1 MPRDRYEERQ
11 EARKQRLLDRAAK
24 ARAEAARAEEA
35 ANRVASF
42 IPLGQPILVGH
53 HSEKRHRR
61 DLDRIDRGL
70 RRSRE
75 ERAHA
80 QELERRADAV
90 GTAGV
95 SSDDPEAV
103 PKLRVKLD
111 ELERAQERRK
121 AVNAAWRTA
130 GKPDPAAAE
139 AWCKVAE
146 VSGLSADD
154 VGKIRLEMARVR
166 GWQPNTPPFPT
177 YAVSN
182 AAAEI
187 RRVKT
192 RIAELQQAAGAVR
205 VDEDHAVCRLIEDPA
220 DNRVRLVFPGKPA
233 DSVRALLKRFGFRW
247 SPQAGAWQRHLNG
260 AGRAAARAIITALR
274 EGGSS

>member
-24 ARAEAARAEEA
+24 AKADAARAEEA
-35 ANRVASF
+35 ADRIASF
-42 IPLGQPILVGH
+42 IPFGQPILVGH

-61 DLDRIDRGL
+61 DLDRIERGL
-70 RRSRE
+70 RRARE

-80 QELERRADAV
+80 RELERHADAV
-90 GTAGV
+90 GSAGV

-103 PKLRVKLD
+103 AKFRVKLD
-111 ELERAQERRK
+111 EFERAQERRK

-130 GKPDPAAAE
+130 GKPDPGAAE
-139 AWCKVAE
+139 AWRKVAE
-146 VSGLSADD
+146 VCGLSAEDI
-154 VGKIRLEMARVR
+154 GEIRLEMARVR
-166 GWQPNTPPFPT
+166 GWQPNTPPYPR

-192 RIAELQQAAGAVR
+192 IAELQQAAAAVR
-205 VDEDHAVCRLIEDPA
+205 VDEDHAVCRLIEDPD
-220 DNRVRLVFPGKPA
+220 DNRVRLVFPGKPGESA
-233 DSVRALLKRFGFRW
+233 RALLKRFGFRW
-247 SPQAGAWQRHLNG
+247 SPQASAWQRHLNG
-260 AGRAAARAIITALR
+260 AGRAAARAVIAALR